1 MFDCGLDP
9 LNLEVGANC
18 STVIL
23 KIVFL
28 DKSGPAKARPG
39 GPLATALPPVYTCRH
54 MRAEAHTL
62 QTVSLIHPSMK
73 VTDL

>member
-9 LNLEVGANC
+9 LNHEVGANC

-28 DKSGPAKARPG
+28 YKSGSSKAGPS
-39 GPLATALPPVYTCRH
+39 GPLATALPPVYTCRR

-73 VTDL
+73 VTDS

>member
-28 DKSGPAKARPG
+28 DKSGPAKARSG
-39 GPLATALPPVYTCRH
+39 GPLATALPPVYTCRR
-54 MRAEAHTL
+54 MQAEAHTL

-73 VTDL
+73 MTDS